1 LNFPEK
7 NHYKREIINP
17 DHREMHIQELKYVTY
32 LKMYNREE
40 RKYNTNGYFNNN
52 MLHVCCT
59 LI

>member
-1 LNFPEK
+1 
-7 NHYKREIINP
+7 
-17 DHREMHIQELKYVTY
+17 MHIQELKYVTY

-59 LI
+59 LIW